1 MNSRKSDDR
10 LLLGI
15 DVGTTGAKAAL
26 FSPEGELLAV
36 GEREYGVSFPRPGW
50 AEQNPEDWWEAVCVS
65 VRRVLEETTVAAR
78 SGTRGGPR
86 RASRHGAKRVAAL
99 AVSSQA
105 PVLVPMANSSRGT
118 GKAAGPA
125 AGSPHAGFE
134 VVRPALIWMDR
145 RAEVEAG
152 RLREMLGE
160 GTIEKIT
167 GNRPDPFYI
176 AAKLL
181 WFKNHEPSLFSKTA
195 LVLMANGYIN
205 YRLTGRAVMDN
216 VHAALLQLRD
226 WRSGEWSEEL
236 CRASGADP
244 SLFPP
249 VFFGHEIV
257 GEVTPEAARETG
269 IPAGTP
275 VTAGTVD
282 GAAAAL
288 EAGAV
293 ASGTAAEM
301 TGTSTVLLMPDETG
315 VTEPAFIAM
324 PHAIPGVRLLLGAM
338 SSSGAS
344 LRWFRDQ
351 FGQQEID
358 AGRKAGE
365 DPYDI
370 LTRDAERAPAGC
382 EGLLFL
388 PYMMGERSP
397 LWDSDAR
404 GVFFGLSLKTTKG
417 ALVRAILEG
426 TAFALRH
433 NVDTARKA
441 GVSIHEIR
449 SVGGGTRSAL
459 WNRIKADILGVP
471 ILLPRTTVGAV
482 FGDAFLAGLAA
493 GVYRDARDSIK
504 RMVRIRDSYEPDPR
518 KAELYA
524 ELYSLFRRLY
534 EDLKEDFRRSARFVE
549 SLDAGRG
556 A

>member
-1 MNSRKSDDR
+1 
-10 LLLGI
+10 
-15 DVGTTGAKAAL
+15 
-26 FSPEGELLAV
+26 
-36 GEREYGVSFPRPGW
+36 
-50 AEQNPEDWWEAVCVS
+50 
-65 VRRVLEETTVAAR
+65 
-78 SGTRGGPR
+78 
-86 RASRHGAKRVAAL
+86 
-99 AVSSQA
+99 
-105 PVLVPMANSSRGT
+105 
-118 GKAAGPA
+118 
-125 AGSPHAGFE
+125 
-134 VVRPALIWMDR
+134 
-145 RAEVEAG
+145 
-152 RLREMLGE
+152 
-160 GTIEKIT
+160 
-167 GNRPDPFYI
+167 
-176 AAKLL
+176 
-181 WFKNHEPSLFSKTA
+181 
-195 LVLMANGYIN
+195 MANGYIN

-236 CRASGADP
+236 CGASGADP

-324 PHAIPGVRLLLGAM
+324 PHAVPRVRLLLGAM

-351 FGQQEID
+351 FGREEVD
-358 AGRKAGE
+358 AGREAGE

-370 LTRDAERAPAGC
+370 LTRDAKRVPAGC

-417 ALVRAILEG
+417 TLVRAILEG
-426 TAFALRH
+426 TAVALRH

-449 SVGGGTRSAL
+449 SVGGGTRSVL
-459 WNRIKADILGVP
+459 WNQIKADILGVP
-471 ILLPRTTVGAV
+471 ILLPRTTVGAA
-482 FGDAFLAGLAA
+482 FGDAFLAGLGA
-493 GVYRDARDSIK
+493 GVYGEARGSLE
-504 RMVRIRDSYEPDPR
+504 RMVQIRDRYEPDPR

-524 ELYSLFRRLY
+524 ELYALFRRLY
-534 EDLKEDFRRSARFVE
+534 EDLKGDFKRSARIVA
-549 SLDAGRG
+549 SIDAGCG

>member
-1 MNSRKSDDR
+1 MGHSGPDDT

-36 GEREYGVSFPRPGW
+36 GEREYGVTYPRPGW
-50 AEQNPEDWWEAVCVS
+50 AEQNPEDWWKAVCES
-65 VRRVLEETTVAAR
+65 VRLVLK
-78 SGTRGGPR
+78 GTPGSAKNGPRGGPGSGPR
-86 RASRHGAKRVAAL
+86 RVHGRGPKKLAAL

-105 PVLVPMANSSRGT
+105 PVLVPMAACSRGT
-118 GKAAGPA
+118 GTAG
-125 AGSPHAGFE
+125 AGFE

-145 RAEVEAG
+145 RAEGEAC

-160 GTIEKIT
+160 RTIERIT

-181 WFKNHEPSLFSKTA
+181 WLKNHEPSFFSKTT

-226 WRSGEWSEEL
+226 RKSGEWSEEL
-236 CRASGADP
+236 CRASGAEP

-257 GEVTPEAARETG
+257 GEVTQEAARETG

-293 ASGTAAEM
+293 AAGTAAEM
-301 TGTSTVLLMPDETG
+301 TGTSTVLLMPDEAG
-315 VTEPAFIAM
+315 VAEPAFIAM
-324 PHAIPGVRLLLGAM
+324 PHAIPGVHLLLGAM

-351 FGQQEID
+351 FGRQEVD
-358 AGRKAGE
+358 EGRRTGR
-365 DPYDI
+365 DPYDV
-370 LTRDAERAPAGC
+370 LTGSAEETPPGC

-441 GVSIHEIR
+441 GVSIREIR
-449 SVGGGTRSAL
+449 SVGGGTKSSL
-459 WNRIKADILGVP
+459 WNQIKADILGVP
-471 ILLPRTTVGAV
+471 ILLPRTTVGAA

-493 GVYRDARDSIK
+493 GLYGRARDSLERI
-504 RMVRIRDSYEPDPR
+504 VRIRDRYEPDPR

-524 ELYSLFRRLY
+524 ELYGLFRRLY
-534 EDLKEDFRRSARFVE
+534 EDLKDDFRRSARINA
-549 SLDAGRG
+549 SIG
-556 A
+556 AERVG